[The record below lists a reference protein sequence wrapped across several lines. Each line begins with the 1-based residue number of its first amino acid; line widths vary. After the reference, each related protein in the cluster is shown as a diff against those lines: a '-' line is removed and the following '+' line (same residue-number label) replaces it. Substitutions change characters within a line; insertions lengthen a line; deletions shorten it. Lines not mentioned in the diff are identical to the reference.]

1 MAAVTAPGGSGRH
14 AARQPGE
21 ASGGRQTGARTRPR
35 SAADR
40 RRAGRVP
47 AGHRPRGGDC
57 RRCRRDPLGTPRAPG
72 GRWRPPATGTS
83 APRAARTDRRAGSGT
98 GRLTRSTSGGTVNAA
113 ATSPDEESLVTE
125 EARIGPTDRPI
136 RVLIAEDEALI
147 RLDLKEMLLEEG
159 FDVVAE
165 VSDGATAVRLAREL
179 RPDLCILDLKMPVM
193 DGIQAAEQIT
203 KERLSAVLIL
213 TAFSQRD
220 LIDKARRAGAMAYL
234 VKPFQKHDLLPAIQI
249 AAGRFKDLQG
259 LEDQVGDLTDRLEA
273 RKLVERAKGLLQEH
287 EGMTEPAAFRWLQ
300 KTAMERRLAM
310 KAVASQV
317 VERYETQS

>member
-1 MAAVTAPGGSGRH
+1 MNA
-14 AARQPGE
+14 
-21 ASGGRQTGARTRPR
+21 
-35 SAADR
+35 
-40 RRAGRVP
+40 
-47 AGHRPRGGDC
+47 
-57 RRCRRDPLGTPRAPG
+57 
-72 GRWRPPATGTS
+72 PATS
-83 APRAARTDRRAGSGT
+83 H
-98 GRLTRSTSGGTVNAA
+98 
-113 ATSPDEESLVTE
+113 DEENRVNE
-125 EARIGPTDRPI
+125 EAQTRPTDRPI

-234 VKPFQKHDLLPAIQI
+234 VKPCQKHDLLPAIQI

-273 RKLVERAKGLLQEH
+273 RKVVERAKGLLQEH
-287 EGMTEPAAFRWLQ
+287 EGMSEPAAFRWLQ
-300 KTAMERRLAM
+300 KTAMERRLSM
-310 KAVASQV
+310 KDVAAQV
-317 VERYETQS
+317 VERYEPST

>member
-1 MAAVTAPGGSGRH
+1 MN
-14 AARQPGE
+14 
-21 ASGGRQTGARTRPR
+21 AS
-35 SAADR
+35 
-40 RRAGRVP
+40 
-47 AGHRPRGGDC
+47 
-57 RRCRRDPLGTPRAPG
+57 
-72 GRWRPPATGTS
+72 
-83 APRAARTDRRAGSGT
+83 
-98 GRLTRSTSGGTVNAA
+98 STSSDQERTVNQE
-113 ATSPDEESLVTE
+113 SPGRT
-125 EARIGPTDRPI
+125 GDRPI

-193 DGIQAAEQIT
+193 DGIQAAEQVT
-203 KERLSAVLIL
+203 GERLSAVLIL

-273 RKLVERAKGLLQEH
+273 RKMVDRAKGLLQEH
-287 EGMTEPAAFRWLQ
+287 EGMTEAAAFRWLQ
-300 KTAMERRLAM
+300 KAAMERRLSM
-310 KAVASQV
+310 KAVAAQV
-317 VERYETQS
+317 VERYADA